1 MLPGFVF
8 VFILSFLLSCIFI
21 RQVIIISHK
30 KHLFDEPL
38 EKRKIHLVKTPNL
51 GGVAVVAALLLAVC
65 FFMSAPVIPHLNY
78 IIFSAL
84 LLFLTGLADDL
95 VGVPALKKMLLQVV
109 VALLLV
115 LLANCRFLHLGGFM
129 GIGTLPVVPS
139 VVLSVTFVVAL
150 INAFNLIDGI
160 NYLAAGIGITSSI
173 LFAFYFYSMQSFGLL
188 CIAVS
193 LMGCLTGFLIYN
205 RTPARIFLGDSGST
219 FLGLVMA
226 IFSIFLVN
234 GITGNETITGMAKVN
249 GSAIALMM
257 AIIVIPVFDTVRIF
271 SLRIAGG
278 KNPFEAD
285 RQHIH
290 HRLLDAGFTHLQGT
304 GILLFV
310 NMILVCAV
318 VCLQQVRGEIVM
330 LLLAV
335 SLVVLDYW
343 LTIHNRKISRNIAG
357 NIPGVDRIKAS
368 TRAGNIK
375 FIIKDGATLKQPQ
388 SVLPHRK
395 D

>member
-8 VFILSFLLSCIFI
+8 VFLLSFLLACIFI
-21 RQVIIISHK
+21 SQVISISHK

-51 GGVAVVAALLLAVC
+51 GGVAVVAALFLAVS
-65 FFMSAPVIPHLNY
+65 FFLSAPVIPHLNY

-95 VGVPALKKMLLQVV
+95 VGVAALKKMLLQVV

-115 LLANCRFLHLGGFM
+115 LLANCRFMSFGGFM
-129 GIGTLPVVPS
+129 GIDTLPVVPS

-160 NYLAAGIGITSSI
+160 NYLAAGIGIVSSI
-173 LFAFYFYSMQSFGLL
+173 LFAFYFYSMQSFTLL

-193 LMGCLTGFLIYN
+193 LMGCLAGFLIFN

-226 IFSIFLVN
+226 IFSIFMVN
-234 GITGNETITGMAKVN
+234 DIKDNEMVSGTAKLN
-249 GSAIALMM
+249 GSVIALMM
-257 AIIVIPVFDTVRIF
+257 TIIVIPVFDTIRIF
-271 SLRIAGG
+271 SLRIARG

-290 HRLLDAGFTHLQGT
+290 HRLLDAGFTHLQAT

-318 VCLQQVRGEIVM
+318 LCLQQVRGEIVI

-335 SLVVLDYW
+335 SLVVLDHW
-343 LTIHNRKISRNIAG
+343 LTIHNRKIIRNIAG
-357 NIPGVDRIKAS
+357 NIPGVDRIKAR

-375 FIIKDGATLKQPQ
+375 FIIKDRAMLKQPHA
-388 SVLPHRK
+388 VLPHRK